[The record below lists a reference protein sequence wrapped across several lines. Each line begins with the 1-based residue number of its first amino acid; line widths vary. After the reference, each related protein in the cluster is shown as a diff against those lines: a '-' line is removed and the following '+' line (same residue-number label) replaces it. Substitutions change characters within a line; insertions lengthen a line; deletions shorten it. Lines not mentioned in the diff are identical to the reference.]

1 MSSASDHSTF
11 KNSSEDRESPKVSKV
26 QICGEGGEYVIIGNN
41 KYYRHEL
48 MSAFSDVSRSAPIIG
63 RYPRRKITPAP
74 IGLCGFGMTAFTL
87 GIYTSQAMGIQIPDV
102 VIGSACFF
110 GGMTQFLCGFFEFF
124 TGDTFGFTALSSY
137 GAFWMSYGAI
147 FVEGFGIAK
156 AYEGTNEFNDAMG
169 LMLVAWAI
177 FTFMMVIPTLK
188 STVPGFLLFF
198 FLFLTYAFLGAGAL
212 SGKIGVTRTGGVVAM
227 ITAITAW
234 YNAYEAVANRS
245 TSYFVPPSLPM
256 PKFTK
261 GE

>member
-1 MSSASDHSTF
+1 MSSTSDHSTF
-11 KNSSEDRESPKVSKV
+11 KHSIEESTKVSKI

-48 MSAFSDVSRSAPIIG
+48 MSLFSDVSQSASTTG
-63 RYPRRKITPAP
+63 RYPTRKITPAP
-74 IGLCGFGMTAFTL
+74 IGLCGIGMTAFTS
-87 GIYTSQAMGIQIPDV
+87 GIYTSQAMGIQIPNG
-102 VIGSACFF
+102 VIGLACFF
-110 GGMTQFLCGFFEFF
+110 GGMTQFLSGFFEFF

-147 FVEGFGIAK
+147 FVEGFGISK
-156 AYEGTNEFNDAMG
+156 AYQDPEEFNNAMG
-169 LMLVAWAI
+169 IMLVAWAM
-177 FTFMMVIPTLK
+177 FTFMMIFPTLK

-212 SGKIGVTRTGGVVAM
+212 SGKVGVTRAGGVIAM

-261 GE
+261 GD